1 MVSILIEKYRFEY
14 TLQNIYPMKNET
26 SRKAS
31 KSPEDK
37 IVTEKKVYQWGNN
50 WLGGKKK
57 TRNKKYIIAQKEH
70 NTIK

>member
-26 SRKAS
+26 SRKVS

-37 IVTEKKVYQWGNN
+37 IVTEKKVYQ
-50 WLGGKKK
+50 
-57 TRNKKYIIAQKEH
+57 
-70 NTIK
+70 